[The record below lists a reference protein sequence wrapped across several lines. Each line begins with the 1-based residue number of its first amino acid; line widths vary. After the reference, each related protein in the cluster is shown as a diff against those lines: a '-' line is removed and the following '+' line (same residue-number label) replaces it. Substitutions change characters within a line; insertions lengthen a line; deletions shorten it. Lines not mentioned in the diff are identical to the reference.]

1 MPDALNPQVVDS
13 VTTDNIKTI
22 AEAGA
27 HAMATAMQNL
37 AAFQQ
42 ASNSNILAIQQA
54 AQQSLV
60 AQTNAMTN
68 LLMATTGA
76 IVKNLLEVDPGEAIS
91 VQKELSGNDTAQMLA
106 QLLAAL
112 NSGQQGVKSAGNTP
126 PVTP

>member
-1 MPDALNPQVVDS
+1 MPAELNPQVVDS

-27 HAMATAMQNL
+27 HSIAVAMQNL
-37 AAFQQ
+37 VSFQQ
-42 ASNSNILAIQQA
+42 VSNSNLLAIQNA
-54 AQQSLV
+54 AQQSVL
-60 AQTNAMTN
+60 AQTQALTN
-68 LLMATTGA
+68 LMMATTGA

-112 NSGQQGVKSAGNTP
+112 NSGQQGVKSAQTTP